1 MRVVE
6 MGSPRGAEGE
16 EDEVQRRGKGVAVAE
31 NNRIDLNKFV
41 KKKEMV

>member
-1 MRVVE
+1 MR
-6 MGSPRGAEGE
+6 SN
-16 EDEVQRRGKGVAVAE
+16 EVQRKGKGEAVAE